1 MAQKTI
7 HDFSTP
13 SAANVATGPQVNLGN
28 AQFELKPALINMVQ
42 ANLFYGKPHVDANAH
57 VQHFMEVYVTFTI
70 KGVTFDTI
78 PLCLFLFSLHWNAKQ
93 WFYANHE
100 VITTWDSCANA
111 FFKKFFRM
119 GKTNALHG
127 KIYGCQQQAD
137 ESIPEAWERLQEY
150 IRACPHHGIRDWLL
164 IQGFCHGLTN
174 IARSHL
180 DAVAGRAFFSLNVR
194 ESMELTEK
202 MVLNEGWK
210 DELLHPKKR
219 EMHTVNKVD
228 IISAKMDL
236 LMKKIE
242 EISNF
247 KKDHKAIQYYA
258 AAQAIEADP
267 WCEVCGGDDHSGNNC
282 AETKKDVNFIN
293 NNGYQSQQQQG
304 WNSRPFLPR

>member
-1 MAQKTI
+1 
-7 HDFSTP
+7 
-13 SAANVATGPQVNLGN
+13 
-28 AQFELKPALINMVQ
+28 
-42 ANLFYGKPHVDANAH
+42 
-57 VQHFMEVYVTFTI
+57 
-70 KGVTFDTI
+70 
-78 PLCLFLFSLHWNAKQ
+78 
-93 WFYANHE
+93 
-100 VITTWDSCANA
+100 
-111 FFKKFFRM
+111 M
-119 GKTNALHG
+119 GKTNALRG
-127 KIYGCQQQAD
+127 KISGCQQQAD
-137 ESIPEAWERLQEY
+137 ESIPEAWECLQEY
-150 IRACPHHGIRDWLL
+150 IRVCPHHGIRDWLL

-202 MVLNEGWK
+202 MVLNEGWN

-282 AETKKDVNFIN
+282 PEIKKDVNFIN
-293 NNGYQSQQQQG
+293 NNGYRSQQQQG
-304 WNSRPFLPR
+304 WNSRPFYQGNGGNSFNNNQPSLRDLVLGKDRIN